1 MAAPRMLLSQ
11 RRHELPCITRDHA
24 ILLPEAATPP
34 SPLRADS
41 TSSRTLSNSASFNR
55 GTPRSDTRP
64 APRHRRRTPTPQT
77 PMPHRA
83 TQTRRRPTLLARKPR
98 RRHTRSGVMHI
109 PRPNATATLNRNA
122 ARPADPACA
131 KVVSPHTTLAAHRL
145 DITPDTRER
154 QTRPV
159 ARPRRRR
166 RSAVCQPR
174 VPPHVLKPDVARAA
188 HRDRS

>member
-1 MAAPRMLLSQ
+1 MAAPWMLPSQ
-11 RRHELPCITRDHA
+11 RRHALSRRANDHA
-24 ILLPEAATPP
+24 ICFSDAATPP
-34 SPLRADS
+34 CPLRADS
-41 TSSRTLSNSASFNR
+41 TSSSTLSNSASSHR
-55 GTPRSDTRP
+55 GAPRTDTRP
-64 APRHRRRTPTPQT
+64 APRQRRRTPTPQT

-83 TQTRRRPTLLARKPR
+83 TQTRRPPTRLARKPR
-98 RRHTRSGVMHI
+98 RPHARSGVQHI
-109 PRPNATATLNRNA
+109 PRPNATATHNRNA
-122 ARPADPACA
+122 ARPAKPTCA
-131 KVVSPHTTLAAHRL
+131 KAVSPPSTLAAHRL

-174 VPPHVLKPDVARAA
+174 VPPHVPKLDVARAA